1 MGIRIALTIA
11 LLSAGWAAFTPAAAH
26 PPTVTISPGYDARLS
41 ESRKALARPA
51 YEVPS
56 SRTGRTSKGRSAIA
70 AGPDAGKKKGRV
82 ADVAARPSLFSLA
95 QAVRPPWHDQT
106 ILPAIPAR

>member
-51 YEVPS
+51 YELHPVKPH
-56 SRTGRTSKGRSAIA
+56 
-70 AGPDAGKKKGRV
+70 GPHKQGPKRHRRG
-82 ADVAARPSLFSLA
+82 S
-95 QAVRPPWHDQT
+95 
-106 ILPAIPAR
+106 